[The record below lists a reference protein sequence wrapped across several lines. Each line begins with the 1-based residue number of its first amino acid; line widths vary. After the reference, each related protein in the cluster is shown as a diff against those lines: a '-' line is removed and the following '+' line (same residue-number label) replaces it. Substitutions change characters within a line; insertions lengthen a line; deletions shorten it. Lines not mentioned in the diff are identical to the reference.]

1 MPAAD
6 IYSLSNPI
14 PLISQRWFCQC
25 MKMTS
30 LQSWLFLLQIKCLL
44 VSGMRDVRKEVGNLN
59 QTISSHDS
67 HQSAESGWSF
77 PDDYLSTRVRQTLS
91 NATPI
96 EGCDT
101 AKLTEHIEKV
111 ETMWSTCAL
120 VETMMFFLIS
130 IAICSDLRGTQ
141 AKVSGGI
148 GVVVAIG
155 GLPLPA
161 ICGSMISTIVN
172 NYCEI
177 KKTLFA
183 DIDGAAKM
191 YLNFKGDQVGQSQSS
206 HMFVSIHRIRLEM
219 YMFCV

>member
-1 MPAAD
+1 
-6 IYSLSNPI
+6 
-14 PLISQRWFCQC
+14 
-25 MKMTS
+25 MTS

-111 ETMWSTCAL
+111 ETMWNTCAL

-191 YLNFKGDQVGQSQSS
+191 YLNFKGAVTISLSLLTAIASG
-206 HMFVSIHRIRLEM
+206 
-219 YMFCV
+219 CVIQYANSRPEDYDVVDAIEDAQDNRAIFADSD

>member
-1 MPAAD
+1 
-6 IYSLSNPI
+6 
-14 PLISQRWFCQC
+14 
-25 MKMTS
+25 MKMTL

-91 NATPI
+91 KATPI

-111 ETMWSTCAL
+111 ETTWNICAI
-120 VETMMFFLIS
+120 VETMMFLLMS
-130 IAICSDLRGTQ
+130 IAVCSDLRGTQ

-148 GVVVAIG
+148 GLVFAIG

-172 NYCEI
+172 DYCEI
-177 KKTLFA
+177 QKTIFA

-191 YLNFKGDQVGQSQSS
+191 YLNFKGALTIILSLLTAITSGYVIQYADSRPEDYDVVDAIEDAQDNRAI
-206 HMFVSIHRIRLEM
+206 FVDSD
-219 YMFCV
+219 